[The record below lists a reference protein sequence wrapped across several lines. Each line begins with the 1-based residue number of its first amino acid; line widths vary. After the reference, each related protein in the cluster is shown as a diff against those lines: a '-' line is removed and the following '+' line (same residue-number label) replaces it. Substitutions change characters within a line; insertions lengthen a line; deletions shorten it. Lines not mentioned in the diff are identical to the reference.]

1 MRGWYALDEGG
12 GSGSGGWYRART
24 AWTHSK
30 QKPGDNLSVAMPHGW
45 AIAEY
50 WLLIRDSIVFE
61 DDGRLVLLAGVP
73 EEWFRDP
80 KGMRVRGLAT
90 YFGRLDL
97 SYTVAGTSTELEL
110 AGTAAPPDGFILRL
124 PPGAGA
130 SVWHGNE
137 RLPVAHGGDC
147 ALPGG
152 VAKVRIRFS

>member
-1 MRGWYALDEGG
+1 M
-12 GSGSGGWYRART
+12 
-24 AWTHSK
+24 
-30 QKPGDNLSVAMPHGW
+30 
-45 AIAEY
+45 
-50 WLLIRDSIVFE
+50 
-61 DDGRLVLLAGVP
+61 LLAGVP
-73 EEWFRDP
+73 EEWFRNP

-130 SVWHGNE
+130 SVWRGNE
-137 RLPVAHGGDC
+137 RLPVAPGGDC
-147 ALPGG
+147 TLPRG